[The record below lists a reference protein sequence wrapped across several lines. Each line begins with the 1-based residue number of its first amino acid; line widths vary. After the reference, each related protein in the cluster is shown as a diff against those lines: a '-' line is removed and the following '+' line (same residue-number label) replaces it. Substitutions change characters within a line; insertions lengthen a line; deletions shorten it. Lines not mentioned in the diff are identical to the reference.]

1 MIMMLKVSI
10 GNTEK
15 KEGGDNI
22 IESKDE
28 TDLWKLPFQ
37 QVLRENEIPV

>member
-1 MIMMLKVSI
+1 MTDDNDAESQSI

-28 TDLWKLPFQ
+28 TDP
-37 QVLRENEIPV
+37 PVEVTVPTGSEGK